1 MANKRQQK
9 KQAKLAQQA
18 AIRQADRAASAALA
32 QVKARQRHE
41 AFMQRVTY
49 NTPPPAPKP
58 TLKEAAKKKG
68 GYWKG
73 GKTARHTYEGQ
84 QYTGGRQKGTPN
96 LKKTAEGNLLNQ
108 HGVTFTQAE
117 RKELERLANKAN
129 KQRMKQL
136 EEEGKLPRMK
146 GGKETGDTVKS
157 LQLMGKESDFIISR
171 KHKSLQKFKSR
182 EAFEKYLDN
191 LRIVTSPDYIDK
203 RTDLYKDNHIK
214 ALENVFGHDADD
226 VIAKI
231 REMDNK
237 EYRKKLQSDEDLE
250 VSYVYDPSAAA
261 GKLNKIRRALGMEM
275 QEAPV

>member
-49 NTPPPAPKP
+49 TAPTPAPMP
-58 TLKEAAKKKG
+58 SLKERAKKQG

-73 GKTARHTYEGQ
+73 GKTGRKTYEGQ

-96 LKKTAEGNLLNQ
+96 LKKTADGELLNQ

-136 EEEGKLPRMK
+136 KEEAALPRMK
-146 GGKETGDTVKS
+146 GGKDTGDKVGT

-191 LRIVTSPDYIDK
+191 LRIVTSRDYIDK
-203 RTDLYKDNHIK
+203 RTELYKDNHIK